1 MAHVLEVRQGDQG
14 GDVSTSEVQLA
25 RVRKSI
31 EALHIF
37 SVLLLALVGAAAIAT
52 TCLRCGL

>member
-1 MAHVLEVRQGDQG
+1 M
-14 GDVSTSEVQLA
+14 STSEVQLA